1 MAGPKRVMVV
11 DDDDFVRF
19 FVEEALTDR
28 GYEVIE
34 ARNGAVALSLLGSVQ
49 PDLILLDMRMPVMD
63 GWQFAA
69 TYRVSHPGP
78 HAPIVV
84 VTAAADA
91 ATYAAQIQAQA
102 HLSKPFAVDD
112 LFDCVAHHVGS
123 AQ

>member
-63 GWQFAA
+63 G
-69 TYRVSHPGP
+69 
-78 HAPIVV
+78 
-84 VTAAADA
+84 
-91 ATYAAQIQAQA
+91 
-102 HLSKPFAVDD
+102 
-112 LFDCVAHHVGS
+112 
-123 AQ
+123 